1 MDVQLYVYDLSKG
14 LARVMSMGLVGIQI
28 DAVYHTSIVL
38 GGVEYFYG
46 AGVQTCV
53 PGETHHG
60 RPMEVVSLGRT
71 ELPMDVVLTY
81 LESLKD
87 LYTMENY
94 DLFAHNCNNFTHDFS
109 MFLVGKG
116 IPNHITNLPSQV
128 LNTPFGAMMKN
139 QLDASMRSVTQ
150 AAVPPEKNPTVQAE
164 AAAARKDR
172 AQNQSNGGGPSRPAN
187 TDVARAAVENTVK
200 EVAAQQPRSAS
211 PHRTPK
217 KIEVRSGASE
227 SPKQLKHPRKIEVR
241 NGTTEDSKASESS
254 GSAGEGMPPKKQPRK
269 LEVRDE
275 QRVAD
280 AYGSVRN
287 VTQVSVLEDLLSSA
301 KDNCAVVFFT
311 SSTCAPCKLAYPT
324 YDTLASEHPKVP
336 FIKVDINQARDIAT
350 KYQIRATPTF
360 YTFLRGQKDNEW
372 TGANPAQLRSNV
384 ELLVQQAF
392 PAHPHLQLRAPTLQ
406 FGSLKPVTFSKI
418 PPLDKLTAKMGEKAK
433 DPAVV
438 SLKSFLAARVSESA
452 KDAPLP
458 DIPAIAK
465 FMRFAPGAL
474 PPDTL
479 FTAYDLLRCA
489 LIDPRVSGWFAEESA
504 PGDSETISFLLS
516 HVLSIIDDD
525 SCPYSLRLVTIQL
538 ASNLFTSPLFAQ
550 TVMKRGSQSQI
561 PSLMAKLASESLL
574 AERDRPAIRSAASS
588 LAFSLAATNYRLRR
602 EEEREALPEGVQV
615 ELAAGLLELLSPET
629 QSEKDKEANS
639 EFVRTALT
647 AFGYLIYVAPR
658 GGELAD
664 LCGALDAKSTVKGVR
679 KTKGAEK
686 VAGEIEELLAKEW

>member
-14 LARVMSMGLVGIQI
+14 LARVMSRGLVGIQI

-53 PGETHHG
+53 PGQTHHG
-60 RPMEVVSLGRT
+60 RPMEVINLGKT
-71 ELPMDVVLTY
+71 DLPMDVVLTY

-116 IPNHITNLPSQV
+116 IPDHITNLPSQV

-172 AQNQSNGGGPSRPAN
+172 AQNQTKGGGPSRPAN
-187 TDVARAAVENTVK
+187 TDLARAAVEDTAK
-200 EVAAQQPRSAS
+200 EAAPQQPRPVS
-211 PHRTPK
+211 PHRAPK
-217 KIEVRSGASE
+217 KIEVRSSASE
-227 SPKQLKHPRKIEVR
+227 PPKQSKHPRKLEVR
-241 NGTTEDSKASESS
+241 NGATEDPKASESS
-254 GSAGEGMPPKKQPRK
+254 SSAGEGMPPKKQPKK
-269 LEVRDE
+269 LEVRDD
-275 QRVAD
+275 QRAID

-287 VTQVSVLEDLLSSA
+287 ITQMSTLEGLLSSA
-301 KDNCAVVFFT
+301 RDHCAVVFFT
-311 SSTCAPCKLAYPT
+311 SATCAPCKLAYPT
-324 YDTLASEHPKVP
+324 YDILASENPKVS
-336 FIKVDINQARDIAT
+336 FIKVDINQARDVAT
-350 KYQIRATPTF
+350 KYQIRTTPTF

-392 PAHPHLQLRAPTLQ
+392 PAHPHLQIQAPGLR
-406 FGSLKPVTFSKI
+406 FGSLKPITFSKI
-418 PPLDKLTAKMGEKAK
+418 PPLDKLTAKMGETAK
-433 DPAVV
+433 DPAVL
-438 SLKSFLAARVSESA
+438 SLKSFIAARASESA

-458 DIPAIAK
+458 ELPAIAK
-465 FMRFAPGAL
+465 FMRFAPGVL
-474 PPDTL
+474 SPDTL

-516 HVLSIIDDD
+516 HVIALIDDE
-525 SCPYSLRLVTIQL
+525 SCPYNLRLMTIQM
-538 ASNLFTSPLFAQ
+538 ASNLFTSPLFAK
-550 TVMKRGSQSQI
+550 TVMKREGQSQI
-561 PSLMAKLASESLL
+561 PSLMAKLACESLL

-588 LAFSLAATNYRLRR
+588 LAFSLSATNYRLRR
-602 EEEREALPEGVQV
+602 EEEREALPEGAQV
-615 ELAAGLLELLSPET
+615 ELAAGLLELLSTEI
-629 QSEKDKEANS
+629 QSEKGKETNA
-639 EFVRTALT
+639 EFIRAALT

-664 LCGALDAKSTVKGVR
+664 LCGALDAKTTVKGV
-679 KTKGAEK
+679 KKIKDAEK
-686 VAGEIEELLAKEW
+686 VAGEVEELLAKEW